1 MVKLRIE
8 NEFQRFSEEELAE
21 LKEEAKYG
29 CRGPAINPYNLKPY
43 DEEKY
48 KDGRTY
54 EFNTLKDLNAF
65 YKQAQKDIDWMK
77 DHAGTFGTWAWQEL
91 DLDLDIDDSEDSLM
105 VLSISA
111 HDEWRD

>member
-8 NEFQRFSEEELAE
+8 NRFQGFSEEVLAE
-21 LKEEAKYG
+21 LKEDAGYG
-29 CRGPAINPYNLKPY
+29 CSGRAINPYNLKPY

-65 YKQAQKDIDWMK
+65 YKQAQEDIDWMEDWK
-77 DHAGTFGTWAWQEL
+77 QTFGTWSWQEL
-91 DLDLDIDDSEDSLM
+91 DLDLDIDDSEDNLM

>member
-8 NEFQRFSEEELAE
+8 NRFQGLSEEVLAE
-21 LKEEAKYG
+21 LKEDAEYG
-29 CRGPAINPYNLKPY
+29 CSGCAINPYNLKPY

-48 KDGRTY
+48 KDGRMY

-65 YKQAQKDIDWMK
+65 YKQAKEDIDWRE
-77 DHAGTFGTWAWQEL
+77 DHACTFGQWSWQEL
-91 DLDLDIDDSEDSLM
+91 DFDLYIDDSEDNLM